1 MKNKMKDFEAKSKKW
16 WEVVEEY
23 STKELEKKLA
33 QHRVDE
39 KITRYKLEAYQN
51 NFLNFI
57 CGNPTSIEVSN
68 QDEETEVGLN
78 GTIEE
83 EELQPELPQDLK
95 GGGQE
100 EIKSKGIQK
109 QEKVEAIIAPREKKS
124 NI

>member
-1 MKNKMKDFEAKSKKW
+1 MRMKNKMKDFEAKSKKW

-83 EELQPELPQDLK
+83 EELQPELP
-95 GGGQE
+95 
-100 EIKSKGIQK
+100 
-109 QEKVEAIIAPREKKS
+109 
-124 NI
+124 